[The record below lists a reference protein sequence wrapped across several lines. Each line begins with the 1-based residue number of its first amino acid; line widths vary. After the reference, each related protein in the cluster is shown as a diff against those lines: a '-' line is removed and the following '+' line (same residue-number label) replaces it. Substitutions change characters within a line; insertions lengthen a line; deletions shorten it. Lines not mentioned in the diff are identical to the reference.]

1 MEHINIEEKRRKLQ
15 EIRDNWINERKK
27 QIKIRKAK
35 EALGLNKNENQTMD
49 LDQMEKVCSQKA
61 YT

>member
-1 MEHINIEEKRRKLQ
+1 MQQINIEEKRRKLQ